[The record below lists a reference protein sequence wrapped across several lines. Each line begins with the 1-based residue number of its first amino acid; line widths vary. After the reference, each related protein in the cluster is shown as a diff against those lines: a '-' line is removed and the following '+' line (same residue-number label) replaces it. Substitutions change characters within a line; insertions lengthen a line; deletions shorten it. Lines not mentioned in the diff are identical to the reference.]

1 MSLYALRITEANHA
15 LVRVLSP
22 FSEEAT
28 RVKEDNT
35 YFLFTVDSP
44 TSTTDHDVVHEDD
57 LYNYDG
63 TQKTPRHI
71 LL

>member
-1 MSLYALRITEANHA
+1 MSMYAIRITQSTRD
-15 LVRVLSP
+15 LVQVLWGG
-22 FSEEAT
+22 
-28 RVKEDNT
+28 RHVDVKEDLT

-63 TQKTPRHI
+63 MQKEQRRI